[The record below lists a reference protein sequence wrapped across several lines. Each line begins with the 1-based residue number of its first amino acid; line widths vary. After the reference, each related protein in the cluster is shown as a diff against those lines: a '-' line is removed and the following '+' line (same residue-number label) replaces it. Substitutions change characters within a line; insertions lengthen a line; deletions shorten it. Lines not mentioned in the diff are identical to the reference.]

1 MVCSDSAL
9 HVCFDD
15 EQSSNHAQGNW
26 GGTLDQSSSLILSTN
41 HPGCG
46 GYSTGVRGYWRA
58 SSLAGPDDY
67 NTNCVHVQ
75 ANEVPLDDAM
85 ERFELEFGQNYKP
98 EREPLQR
105 RQGNASALR
114 RRRGRR
120 GDAPIAPSG
129 TVDITGDPDALTDF
143 FAHSITETYPDV
155 PEATPVLHN
164 GTLVAA
170 KRGMLARRSIWGDIG
185 HVFNVIHI
193 FLFFI
198 FIFKGMS

>member
-1 MVCSDSAL
+1 MVCSESVL

-15 EQSSNHAQGNW
+15 EDFNNHAQESW
-26 GGTLDQSSSLILSTN
+26 GATLGKSDPLILATN

-46 GYSTGVRGYWRA
+46 GYSTGIRGYWKA
-58 SSLAGPDDY
+58 SSFEAGPDDD

-85 ERFELEFGQNYKP
+85 ERFELEFGHNYNQ

-105 RQGNASALR
+105 RQGSAGALR

-120 GDAPIAPSG
+120 GDAPIAPNG

-143 FAHSITETYPDV
+143 FAQSITETYPDV

-170 KRGMLARRSIWGDIG
+170 KRAMLSRRNWWDDFKNGIS
-185 HVFNVIHI
+185 VIHLC
-193 FLFFI
+193 FSSVF
-198 FIFKGMS
+198 